1 MTHKGYPRL
10 IAFGYNPAMTKTP
23 GSKKTPRKPARK
35 PRSRRRAWFWPLFI
49 RAALVGLVVLAGW
62 MVYLDAV
69 VTARFEGKRFEVPS
83 RVYARPLE
91 LYEGASVSRAGL
103 RRELELSGYQAGDG
117 VAPGSFRQ
125 AGGRFIVSTRGF
137 DFADG
142 SEPRRRLDIVVS
154 GDRVSNFRVL
164 SGQSAAVVRLEPAR
178 IGGIYPAHKEDRVL
192 VRLSDMP
199 AGFVA
204 TLLSIED
211 RDFFDHFG
219 VAPLSIARAFWV
231 NLQAGRVVQG
241 GSTLTQQLAK
251 NLYLSRD
258 KTLLRKGNEALMSL
272 LLELHYDKSEILET
286 YLNEVYLGQ
295 AGTRSIHGFGLGS
308 QFYFGEAVKDLELHE
323 YALLIGLVKGPSY
336 YNPRRHPQRAL
347 ARRNLIIETLA
358 GAGVIEKRQAESA
371 QARPLGI
378 TAKPSYSENRYPAY
392 IDLVRRHLARDY
404 KQEDLQSD
412 GLRIFTTL
420 DPAIQGAAEE
430 AVASTL
436 DRLEPAGGPSPLES
450 AMVVT
455 ARDTGEVVALVGGR
469 DPQFAGFNRA
479 LDARRPIGSL
489 IKPFTYLTAL
499 TEARRYTLTTPVE
512 DRGFSLVFEN
522 GQRWQPANYDG
533 EERGPVPLHEA
544 LSSSYNLPA
553 VRVGLDL
560 GVPEVIK
567 TLQRLGMNEPVSSY
581 PSMLLGAVPM
591 TPVTLTSLYQG
602 LATSGFNM
610 PLRSIRDVTTSKGQ
624 SLSRYSLNIDQV
636 VDPAAVHLVQYA
648 MQETMREGTGR
659 SAYRYVSQDLGLAGK
674 TGTTD
679 DGRDSWFA
687 GFSGDLLAVTWVGRD
702 DNTKTVLTGATGALP
717 VWSRF
722 MANVPQHGL
731 SPVVPDGVQYHWV
744 NSQQNA
750 LTDERC
756 ENARLIPFITGSEPG
771 ARVTCP
777 GNTGGRLR
785 NWFEGLFE

>member
-1 MTHKGYPRL
+1 
-10 IAFGYNPAMTKTP
+10 MTKTRP
-23 GSKKTPRKPARK
+23 PKKSPRKPARK
-35 PRSRRRAWFWPLFI
+35 TTSRRQPWFWRLFG
-49 RAALVGLVVLAGW
+49 RCALVGLVVLAGW

-91 LYEGASVSRAGL
+91 LYQGASVDPAGL
-103 RRELELSGYQAGDG
+103 RRELELAGYPRGDG
-117 VAPGSFRQ
+117 IAPGSFRQ
-125 AGGRFIVSTRGF
+125 SGGRFIISTRGF
-137 DFADG
+137 EFADG
-142 SEPRRRLDIVVS
+142 AEPRRRLDVS
-154 GDRVSNFRVL
+154 VQGSRIKRVGVL
-164 SGQSAAVVRLEPAR
+164 SGPAASVVRLEPAR

-192 VRLSDMP
+192 IRLSEVP
-199 AGFVA
+199 EGFVA
-204 TLLSIED
+204 TLLTTED

-219 VAPLSIARAFWV
+219 LAPLSIARAFWV
-231 NLQAGRVVQG
+231 NLQAGKVVQG
-241 GSTLTQQLAK
+241 GSTLTQQLVK
-251 NLYLSRD
+251 NLYLSSD
-258 KTLLRKGNEALMSL
+258 KTLVRKGNEALMSL
-272 LLELHYDKSEILET
+272 LIEAHYDKSEILET

-308 QFYFGEAVKDLELHE
+308 QFYFGEGIADLQLHQ

-336 YNPRRHPQRAL
+336 YNPRKHPQRAL
-347 ARRNLIIETLA
+347 ARRNLVIETLA
-358 GAGVIEKRQAESA
+358 TTGVIDQKRANA
-371 QARPLGI
+371 ALARPLGV
-378 TAKPSYSENRYPAY
+378 TPTPSYSENRFPAY

-404 KQEDLQSD
+404 RQEDLQSE

-420 DPAIQGAAEE
+420 DPTIQSSAES
-430 AVASTL
+430 AVSQTL
-436 DRLEPAGGPSPLES
+436 DRLEPATAASPLES

-499 TEARRYTLTTPVE
+499 TEANRYTLTTPVE
-512 DRGFSLVFEN
+512 DRAFALVFDN

-533 EERGPVPLHEA
+533 EERGLVPLHEA
-544 LSSSYNLPA
+544 LSNSYNLPA

-560 GVPEVIK
+560 GVPEVTR
-567 TLQRLGMNEPVSSY
+567 TLRNFGMSGPVSNY

-591 TPVTLTSLYQG
+591 TPVTVASLYQG

-610 PLRSIRDVTTSKGQ
+610 PLRTIRDVTTSKGE
-624 SLSRYSLNIDQV
+624 SLSRYSLKIEQAA
-636 VDPAAVHLVQYA
+636 DPAAVHLVQYA

-659 SAYRYVSQDLGLAGK
+659 SAYRHISRDLGLAGK

-702 DNTKTVLTGATGALP
+702 DNTRTTLTGATGALR

-722 MANVPQHGL
+722 MAQVPQNGL
-731 SPVVPDGVQYHWV
+731 APVVPDGVQYRWV
-744 NSQQNA
+744 NSQKNA

-777 GNTGGRLR
+777 GNTGSRLR
-785 NWFEGLFE
+785 SWFEGLFQ